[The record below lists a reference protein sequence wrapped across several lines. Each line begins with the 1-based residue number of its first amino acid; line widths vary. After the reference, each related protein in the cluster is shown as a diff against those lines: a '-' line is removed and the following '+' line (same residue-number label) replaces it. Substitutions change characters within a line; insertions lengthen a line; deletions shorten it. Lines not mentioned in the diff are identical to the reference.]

1 MKRMILTQQSWVRAL
16 DSKFKICPKKP
27 TNFRICY
34 KALICLLFWMAASL
48 PAIDLSMD
56 QAKRI
61 EGFLNR
67 IAMRR
72 QPALFLKKMT
82 FSESEL
88 NSYLNLL
95 YVKKYAPEVTFIE
108 LRLHDKDEVSGSIK
122 VKLSGEKYASVPQF
136 LRDVDVSF
144 QGKFECS
151 NYHMRFAFSELVING
166 SHFSPD
172 VLDEAYGAAQFNARV
187 KRSIFDWFTL
197 LPGLKNVQG
206 SEKKIIFYY

>member
-1 MKRMILTQQSWVRAL
+1 MKRMTLV
-16 DSKFKICPKKP
+16 
-27 TNFRICY
+27 
-34 KALICLLFWMAASL
+34 CLLFWTVASL
-48 PAIDLSMD
+48 LATDFSMD
-56 QAKRI
+56 KAKRI

-82 FSESEL
+82 FSENEL

-95 YVKKYAPEVTFIE
+95 YVKKYAPEVTYIE

-136 LRDVDVSF
+136 LRDVDVGF

-151 NYHMRFAFSELVING
+151 NYHMRYLFRELVING
-166 SHFSPD
+166 SRYSPEII
-172 VLDEAYGAAQFNARV
+172 DEAFRAAQFNAKTR
-187 KRSIFDWFTL
+187 KSIFDWFTL
-197 LPGLKNVQG
+197 LPGLKKVQC
-206 SEKKIIFYY
+206 SEKTIHFYY